1 LSLAAMRGELRSA
14 ALTGRPKPAPP
25 CTISAAQSFYPFFMQ
40 LGFVGIGRMGFGMAR
55 NLLRAGHEVS
65 VYNRTR
71 ERAEA
76 LVRDGATVA
85 DSPAAACRGAAAVFT
100 MLSDDAAL
108 REVSRGKDG
117 ILRALEPGAM
127 HVSASTVSTACA
139 RAMEVLHEGQGRGF
153 VSACVWGRPAV
164 AEAGKLITMA
174 AGPAELVEHCRPL
187 LGAFSRAV
195 FIAGCEPWQANAAKL
210 CGNFMIASM
219 MEAFSESFA
228 TLRKGGVQPQPFLDA
243 MVELFGSALYANY
256 GKLIVEERFEPA
268 GFALK
273 LGLKDAELVLDNARE
288 CASPMPMAS
297 LVRDRLLAAFTQDGG
312 EADWT
317 SVSRVSAREAG
328 L

>member
-1 LSLAAMRGELRSA
+1 MRK
-14 ALTGRPKPAPP
+14 KPPP
-25 CTISAAQSFYPFFMQ
+25 QSFYPFFMK

-55 NLLRAGHEVS
+55 NLLGAGHEVS

-76 LVRDGATVA
+76 LARDGATVV
-85 DSPAAACRGAAAVFT
+85 DSPAAACRGAEAVFT
-100 MLSDDAAL
+100 MISDDAAL
-108 REVSRGKDG
+108 RDVVRGETG
-117 ILRALEPGAM
+117 ILHALERGGV
-127 HVSASTVSTACA
+127 HISASTVSTACA
-139 RAMEVLHEGQGRGF
+139 REMAALHAEAGQGF
-153 VSACVWGRPAV
+153 LSACVWGRPAV
-164 AEAGKLITMA
+164 AEAGKLIAMA
-174 AGPAELVEHCRPL
+174 AGPAELLERFRPL

-195 FIAGCEPWQANAAKL
+195 FIAGHEPWQANAAKL
-210 CGNFMIASM
+210 CGNFMIAGM

-228 TLRKGGVQPQPFLDA
+228 TLRKCNVQPQPFLDA

-273 LGLKDAELVLDNARE
+273 LGLKDAGLTLDTARE

-297 LVRDRLLAAFTQDGG
+297 LVRDRLLAAFAQDGG

-317 SVSRVSAREAG
+317 SVARVSAREAG